1 MSFWEGAPG
10 VWGGGWKVESGLLRR
25 ESRMPS
31 RMAELSLPGVGER
44 RGGGDGLGGE
54 LGKGVPQPRKVIFMG
69 TISVDMLESRDGEG
83 QGSKY
88 GTAGR

>member
-1 MSFWEGAPG
+1 MRDVGAMMEGLVMSFWEGAPG

-44 RGGGDGLGGE
+44 RWGGDGLGGE
-54 LGKGVPQPRKVIFMG
+54 FKGRTTAQEGDFRGYYLG
-69 TISVDMLESRDGEG
+69 
-83 QGSKY
+83 
-88 GTAGR
+88 